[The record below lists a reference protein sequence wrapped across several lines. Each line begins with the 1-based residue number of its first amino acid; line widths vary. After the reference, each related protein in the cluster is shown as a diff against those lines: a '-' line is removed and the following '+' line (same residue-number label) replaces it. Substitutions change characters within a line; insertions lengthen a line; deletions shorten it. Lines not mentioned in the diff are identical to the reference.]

1 MSALL
6 SSDKC
11 DLLLFYPRKS
21 VDMHKGDIDMKR
33 KAFDHLKEWRSNPHR
48 KPLVLLGARQV
59 GKTWLMKEFGKEFYD
74 SVAYINCDAEPLAK
88 ELFVDDYNIERILF
102 SVQAITGVKPE
113 PEKTLII
120 FDEIQE
126 APRGLHSLKYFQ
138 EEASEYHVMTAG
150 SLLGITLH
158 QGDSFPVGKVDMLSI
173 YPLDFDEFLEANGE
187 ITLLQVL
194 HEGDWELIETFAPKF
209 IEQLRYYYFVG
220 GMPEV
225 VSHFISNKDLTE
237 VRRLQE
243 DILSAYRSDISKHS
257 SKTESIRIGQVLESL
272 PSQLVKEN
280 KKFIYGVIKKGARA
294 KEFEVAIQ
302 WLMDAGIIHKVS
314 RVKEIQ
320 MPVKFYE
327 DLSAFKLFLL
337 DCGLFACMVDA
348 PAKQMLV
355 GDNVFKEFKGTFT
368 EQFVLQQLVALGK
381 TPYYWNSETTSAE
394 IDFVVQD
401 HDRVIPI
408 EVKAEANV
416 RSRSMRTY
424 ISSNPERGLKGLR
437 ISMKG
442 YKDQGWMEN
451 IPLYAIT
458 RYFSDNR

>member
-1 MSALL
+1 M
-6 SSDKC
+6 
-11 DLLLFYPRKS
+11 R
-21 VDMHKGDIDMKR
+21 R
-33 KAFDHLKEWRSNPHR
+33 KALNQLKEWKSNSTR

-59 GKTWLMKEFGKEFYD
+59 GKTWLMREFGNEFYE
-74 SVAYINCDAEPLAK
+74 SVAYVNCDAEPLAK
-88 ELFVDDYNIERILF
+88 DLFADDYNIKKILL

-113 PEKTLII
+113 PETTLII

-126 APRGLHSLKYFQ
+126 APRGLHSLKYFH
-138 EEASEYHVMTAG
+138 EEASEYHVMAAG

-187 ITLLQVL
+187 TSLLQVL
-194 HEGDWELIETFAPKF
+194 HEGDWKLIDTFSSKF

-225 VSHFISNKDLTE
+225 VSHFIENGDLTE
-237 VRRLQE
+237 VRRLQG
-243 DILSAYRSDISKHS
+243 DILSAYRHDISKHS
-257 SKTESIRIGQVLESL
+257 SKNESIRIGQVLDSL

-280 KKFIYGVIKKGARA
+280 KKFIYGVVREGARA

-302 WLMDAGIIHKVS
+302 WLIDAGIVHKVS

-320 MPVKFYE
+320 LPVKFYE

-348 PAKQMLV
+348 PAKQMLI
-355 GDNVFKEFKGTFT
+355 GDNIFKEFKGSFT
-368 EQFVLQQLVALGK
+368 EQFVLQQLIALGK
-381 TPYYWNSETTSAE
+381 TPYYWSNNTTPSE
-394 IDFVVQD
+394 IDFVVQ
-401 HDRVIPI
+401 HDSRVIPI
-408 EVKAEANV
+408 EVKVEENV
-416 RSRSMRTY
+416 RSRSLRTY
-424 ISSNPERGLKGLR
+424 IEANPKPQLKGLR

-442 YKDQGWMEN
+442 YKDQNWMEN

-458 RYFSDNR
+458 CYFAEKQ

>member
-21 VDMHKGDIDMKR
+21 VDLHKGDIDMKR

-187 ITLLQVL
+187 MTLLQVL

>member
-1 MSALL
+1 
-6 SSDKC
+6 
-11 DLLLFYPRKS
+11 
-21 VDMHKGDIDMKR
+21 MHKGDIDMKR
-33 KAFDHLKEWRSNPHR
+33 KAFDQLKEWRSNPHR
-48 KPLVLLGARQV
+48 KPLILLGARQV

-126 APRGLHSLKYFQ
+126 VPRGLHSLKYFQ

-187 ITLLQVL
+187 MTLLQVL

-381 TPYYWNSETTSAE
+381 TPYYWSSETTSAE

-416 RSRSMRTY
+416 RSRSMSTY